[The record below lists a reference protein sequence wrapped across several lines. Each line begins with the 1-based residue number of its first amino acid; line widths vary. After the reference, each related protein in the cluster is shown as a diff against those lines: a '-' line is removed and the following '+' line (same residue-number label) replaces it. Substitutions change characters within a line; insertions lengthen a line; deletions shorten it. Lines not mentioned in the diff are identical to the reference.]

1 MKLLYLTTALH
12 PDDYQNI
19 VNIGKSVPNPSNQN
33 FHTKLI
39 AYLEKNHEVR
49 VISRRT
55 NSKKLFTRHQEKDN
69 YIYPGF
75 LNIPIVRN
83 FMTISSGISYG
94 QKWPADYII
103 VDVLNLTLM
112 ELALRI
118 KHKTNIPIIGVVTDN
133 PINLSNVRNIYI
145 QNVFKKAAQCDAFIG
160 LTRSLLNLFNP
171 QHKPTLKIP
180 GFIPLN
186 DLQSEKTTEE
196 FAYFG
201 GALYARYGVDI
212 LLDTFKKD
220 PPLKLKVAGH
230 GPLRQEIL
238 NLNSESIEF
247 LNIITPEK
255 ALELSKMAT
264 ININPRPFD
273 SALEE
278 YSIPSKLIDYI
289 FAGKPTIS
297 TENKPIMNI
306 VGNNVFWIKEV
317 SVYCLTNAMET
328 ILAQKETWE
337 AQALEAKK
345 LLEIS
350 LGPEQFNQ
358 NFINLTKQIK
368 N

>member
-1 MKLLYLTTALH
+1 MKILYLTTALH
-12 PDDYQNI
+12 PSDYKN
-19 VNIGKSVPNPSNQN
+19 VLEKGKNAPNPSNQN

-39 AYLEKNHEVR
+39 AYLEREHDVR

-55 NSKKLFTRHQEKDN
+55 NSKELFTSHYENKN

-75 LNIPIVRN
+75 LNIPVIRN
-83 FMTISSGISYG
+83 IMTISSGISYG
-94 QKWPADYII
+94 QKWPADYIV
-103 VDVLNLTLM
+103 VDVLNVTLM
-112 ELALRI
+112 EMAIRI
-118 KHKTNIPIIGVVTDN
+118 RHKTNIPIIGVVTDN
-133 PINLSNVRNIYI
+133 PVNLSNVRNIYI
-145 QNVFKKAAQCDAFIG
+145 QNVFKKAAHCDAFIG

-171 QHKPTLKIP
+171 QHKPTLEIP
-180 GFIPLN
+180 GFIPLH
-186 DLQSEKTTEE
+186 DVPSENGTEE
-196 FAYFG
+196 YAYFG
-201 GALYARYGVDI
+201 GALYARYGVDV

-220 PPLKLKVAGH
+220 SALKLKIAGH

-238 NLNSESIEF
+238 SLDSDNIDF
-247 LNIITPEK
+247 LNLITPEK
-255 ALELSKMAT
+255 ALELSKKAT

-273 SALEE
+273 SALDE

-289 FAGKPTIS
+289 FAGKPIIS

-317 SVYCLTNAMET
+317 SVYCLTDAMET
-328 ILAQKETWE
+328 ILGQKETWQ

-345 LLEIS
+345 LLEIA